1 MISSEEIVFCIPKIS
16 SEEFQILWSPLRR
29 YTSCQFFLPAF
40 VAPANSCTVLVMFQF
55 SHAEVSA
62 LQWLMCGTPSW
73 VSPPWCHFRVRF
85 SFTLKIILSES
96 ETQLVLWQ
104 SCKHT
109 QVNVADTRMW
119 VARHRASFFM
129 NFLSRKSNSTPS
141 SHARRFKKQLAP
153 FMFSKASAQ
162 YPHAAWTRIH
172 SPTFCGIWIHWYH
185 SSPLWCDAITVWSS
199 CILRHRHHD
208 ICCLCCRTTY
218 KPVQTGLRS
227 SQLPSL
233 VPEKFVKDFHPSQ
246 F

>member
-1 MISSEEIVFCIPKIS
+1 MISSEEIVFCIPKNS

-40 VAPANSCTVLVMFQF
+40 VAPANSCTVLVLFQF

-85 SFTLKIILSES
+85 SFTLKIILSEI

-109 QVNVADTRMW
+109 QVNMADTRMW
-119 VARHRASFFM
+119 VARYRASFFM

-172 SPTFCGIWIHWYH
+172 SPTFCGIWIRWYH
-185 SSPLWCDAITVWSS
+185 SSPLWCDAITVWEV
-199 CILRHRHHD
+199 LA
-208 ICCLCCRTTY
+208 
-218 KPVQTGLRS
+218 
-227 SQLPSL
+227 
-233 VPEKFVKDFHPSQ
+233 F
-246 F
+246 